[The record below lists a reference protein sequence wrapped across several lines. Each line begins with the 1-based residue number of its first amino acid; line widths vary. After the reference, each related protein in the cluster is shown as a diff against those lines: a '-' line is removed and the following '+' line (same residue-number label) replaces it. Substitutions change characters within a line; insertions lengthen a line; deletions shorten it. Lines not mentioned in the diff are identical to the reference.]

1 MSNIQTKLKTIVF
14 TAVSAAILSACG
26 GGGGGGSSALST
38 GATPTNNTG
47 NSAGKNGNSANNNSN
62 ANTQKAPSTT
72 LTNRADKLA
81 ELTDEA
87 PIDPANVTQP
97 LHTHF
102 ISSKGAQQS
111 NPNVQIRRD
120 AAGKM
125 FQTDNQDRNQNG
137 LISSIDFNSNDEV
150 KMDGVVLL
158 NKTPEGSATEPTW
171 ASPSSLIAKVYSKG
185 NTQTDVS
192 EQKGKEKNTE
202 FAYGKSTLD
211 DSIVEISKKLKAEQ
225 EKLEKEENPEAGP
238 VNNKKVTE
246 IKAKIEELNTLHAKN
261 LEVRAKLAEMNEKAS
276 KDLAYF
282 RPDQDGLVFDKQFDG
297 VYVINFDDGTQIVLH
312 DPSAA
317 GWTYQTFAHYT
328 DPKGHVYQGYQSL
341 GDETVFTTLPAK
353 GTATYKGISTAYVVT
368 DKNNRQLTSNV
379 MAIVD
384 FGLKGVRFETSNS
397 HFHTLENG
405 KRVSQADK
413 NYDFKGTASW
423 KDGNL
428 FSGKVSTADDKL
440 SGNLNGKFYGPNAAE
455 IGGTYGLKN
464 KDATEHLIGGYGAK
478 RQ

>member
-26 GGGGGGSSALST
+26 GGGGGSAALRTGS
-38 GATPTNNTG
+38 TPTNNTG
-47 NSAGKNGNSANNNSN
+47 NSAGNNG
-62 ANTQKAPSTT
+62 KKPPSTK
-72 LTNRADKLA
+72 LTNSADKLD

-87 PIDPANVTQP
+87 PIDPANVPQP
-97 LHTHF
+97 LPTHF
-102 ISSKGAQQS
+102 ISSESAQQS
-111 NPNVQIRRD
+111 NPNVQLRID
-120 AAGKM
+120 DAGKM
-125 FQTDNQDRNQNG
+125 FQTDNQDDNQNG
-137 LISSIDFNSNDEV
+137 LIGSIDFKKNDEV
-150 KMDGVVLL
+150 KIDGGMLF
-158 NKTPEGSATEPTW
+158 NKTSDGNASQPTW
-171 ASPSSLIAKVYSKG
+171 SSPSSLTTKVNSKG
-185 NTQTDVS
+185 NTQT
-192 EQKGKEKNTE
+192 
-202 FAYGKSTLD
+202 
-211 DSIVEISKKLKAEQ
+211 
-225 EKLEKEENPEAGP
+225 EEG
-238 VNNKKVTE
+238 
-246 IKAKIEELNTLHAKN
+246 
-261 LEVRAKLAEMNEKAS
+261 KLAEKNKTASEK
-276 KDLAYF
+276 LAYF
-282 RPDQDGLVFDKQFDG
+282 RLDQNGLVFDTQFDG
-297 VYVINFDDGTQIVLH
+297 VYVISFDNDTQIVLH

-405 KRVSQADK
+405 KRVSKADK

-478 RQ
+478 RK

>member
-1 MSNIQTKLKTIVF
+1 M
-14 TAVSAAILSACG
+14 SACG
-26 GGGGGGSSALST
+26 GGGGGSAALRTGS
-38 GATPTNNTG
+38 TPTNNTG
-47 NSAGKNGNSANNNSN
+47 NSAGNNGKKTPSTKLTNSAN
-62 ANTQKAPSTT
+62 
-72 LTNRADKLA
+72 KLD
-81 ELTDEA
+81 ELKDEA

-102 ISSKGAQQS
+102 ISSEGAQQS
-111 NPNVQIRRD
+111 SPNVQLRKD
-120 AAGKM
+120 TAGKM

-137 LISSIDFNSNDEV
+137 LISSLDFHSNDEV
-150 KMDGVVLL
+150 KIDGVVLF
-158 NKTPEGSATEPTW
+158 NKTSDGSATQPTYTSG
-171 ASPSSLIAKVYSKG
+171 ASVIAKVYSKG

-192 EQKGKEKNTE
+192 EQTGKEKNTA

-211 DSIVEISKKLKAEQ
+211 ERIVELYKKSEAEKDPQKQGELK
-225 EKLEKEENPEAGP
+225 
-238 VNNKKVTE
+238 
-246 IKAKIEELNTLHAKN
+246 TLYTKN
-261 LEVRAKLAEMNEKAS
+261 LEIRDNLAKINEKAS

-282 RPDQDGLVFDKQFDG
+282 RPDQDGLVFDTQFDG
-297 VYVINFDDGTQIVLH
+297 VYVISFDDDTRIVLH

-328 DPKGHVYQGYQSL
+328 VPDKTSHKGYQGYQSL
-341 GDETVFTTLPAK
+341 GDETAFATLPAK
-353 GTATYKGISTAYVVT
+353 GTATYQGISTAYVVT
-368 DKNNRQLTSNV
+368 GNNNNNRQLTSNV

-397 HFHTLENG
+397 HFHTLQND
-405 KRVSQADK
+405 KRVSEAAE
-413 NYDFKGTASW
+413 NYNFKGTASW

-428 FSGKVSTADDKL
+428 FSGKVSTADGKL

-478 RQ
+478 RK

>member
-26 GGGGGGSSALST
+26 GGGGGSAALRTGS
-38 GATPTNNTG
+38 TPTNNTG
-47 NSAGKNGNSANNNSN
+47 NGN
-62 ANTQKAPSTT
+62 TPKTPSTK
-72 LTNRADKLA
+72 LTNSADKLD

-87 PIDPANVTQP
+87 PIAPANVTQP

-102 ISSKGAQQS
+102 ISSEGAQQS
-111 NPNVQIRRD
+111 NPNVQLRERD
-120 AAGKM
+120 DKTLY
-125 FQTDNQDRNQNG
+125 QTDNQNDNQNG
-137 LISSIDFNSNDEV
+137 LISSIDFKKHDEV
-150 KMDGVVLL
+150 KIDGGMLF
-158 NKTPEGSATEPTW
+158 NKTPDGNPTQPTW
-171 ASPSSLIAKVYSKG
+171 TSPSSLTTKVNSKG
-185 NTQTDVS
+185 KTKTDEGELATKNKEAS
-192 EQKGKEKNTE
+192 EK
-202 FAYGKSTLD
+202 
-211 DSIVEISKKLKAEQ
+211 
-225 EKLEKEENPEAGP
+225 
-238 VNNKKVTE
+238 
-246 IKAKIEELNTLHAKN
+246 
-261 LEVRAKLAEMNEKAS
+261 
-276 KDLAYF
+276 LAYF
-282 RPDQDGLVFDKQFDG
+282 RQNQDGLVFNTQFDG
-297 VYVINFDDGTQIVLH
+297 VYVISFDNDTQIVLH

-328 DPKGHVYQGYQSL
+328 VPEKTPHKGYQGYQSL
-341 GDETVFTTLPAK
+341 GDETAFATLPAQ
-353 GTATYKGISTAYVVT
+353 GTATYTGISTAYVVI
-368 DKNNRQLTSNV
+368 DNNNRQLTSNV

-397 HFHTLENG
+397 HFHTLEND
-405 KRVSQADK
+405 KRVSKADK

>member
-26 GGGGGGSSALST
+26 GGGGGSAALRTGS
-38 GATPTNNTG
+38 TPTNNTG
-47 NSAGKNGNSANNNSN
+47 NGNANTPKTPSTKLTNSAN
-62 ANTQKAPSTT
+62 
-72 LTNRADKLA
+72 KLD

-102 ISSKGAQQS
+102 ISSESAQQS
-111 NPNVQIRRD
+111 NPNVQIRRN
-120 AAGKM
+120 AAGNL
-125 FQTDNQDRNQNG
+125 FQTDNQDNNQNG
-137 LISSIDFNSNDEV
+137 LISSLDFKSNDEV
-150 KMDGVVLL
+150 KIDGVVLF
-158 NKTPEGSATEPTW
+158 NKTSDGNATQPTW
-171 ASPSSLIAKVYSKG
+171 TSGASVIAKVYSKG

-192 EQKGKEKNTE
+192 EQTGKEKNTE

-211 DSIVEISKKLKAEQ
+211 ERIVELYKKSEDEKDPLKKAELKTLLDEKLK
-225 EKLEKEENPEAGP
+225 
-238 VNNKKVTE
+238 
-246 IKAKIEELNTLHAKN
+246 I
-261 LEVRAKLAEMNEKAS
+261 RAKLAEMNKEAS
-276 KDLAYF
+276 KNLAYF
-282 RPDQDGLVFDKQFDG
+282 RPNQDGLVFETQFDG
-297 VYVINFDDGTQIVLH
+297 VYVINFDNDTKIVLH

-328 DPKGHVYQGYQSL
+328 DTDLKGQVYQGYQSL
-341 GDETVFTTLPAK
+341 GDETTFATLPAK
-353 GTATYKGISTAYVVT
+353 GTATYTGISTAYVVT
-368 DKNNRQLTSNV
+368 GNNNRQLTSNV

-397 HFHTLENG
+397 HFHTLEHD
-405 KRVSQADK
+405 KRVSKADE
-413 NYDFKGTASW
+413 NYNFKGTASW

-428 FSGKVSTADDKL
+428 FSGKVSTADGKL

-478 RQ
+478 RK

>member
-14 TAVSAAILSACG
+14 TAISAAILSACG

-47 NSAGKNGNSANNNSN
+47 NSAGNNGNSANNNSN
-62 ANTQKAPSTT
+62 TNTPKAPSTT
-72 LTNRADKLA
+72 LTNSADKFA

-158 NKTPEGSATEPTW
+158 NKTPEGSATQPTW

-192 EQKGKEKNTE
+192 EQKGE
-202 FAYGKSTLD
+202 
-211 DSIVEISKKLKAEQ
+211 
-225 EKLEKEENPEAGP
+225 
-238 VNNKKVTE
+238 
-246 IKAKIEELNTLHAKN
+246 
-261 LEVRAKLAEMNEKAS
+261 LAEMNEKAS
-276 KDLAYF
+276 KNLAYF
-282 RPDQDGLVFDKQFDG
+282 RLDQDGLVFDKQFDG
-297 VYVINFDDGTQIVLH
+297 VYIINFGDGTQIVLH

-368 DKNNRQLTSNV
+368 DNNNRQLTSNV

-405 KRVSQADK
+405 KRVSKADK

-428 FSGKVSTADDKL
+428 FSGKVSTVDDKL

>member
-47 NSAGKNGNSANNNSN
+47 NSAGNNGNSANNNSN

-72 LTNRADKLA
+72 LTNRADNLA

-158 NKTPEGSATEPTW
+158 NKTPEGSATQPTW

-192 EQKGKEKNTE
+192 EQKGE
-202 FAYGKSTLD
+202 
-211 DSIVEISKKLKAEQ
+211 
-225 EKLEKEENPEAGP
+225 
-238 VNNKKVTE
+238 
-246 IKAKIEELNTLHAKN
+246 
-261 LEVRAKLAEMNEKAS
+261 LAEMNEKAS
-276 KDLAYF
+276 KNLAYF
-282 RPDQDGLVFDKQFDG
+282 RLDQDGLVFDKQFDG
-297 VYVINFDDGTQIVLH
+297 VYIINFGDGTQIVLH

-368 DKNNRQLTSNV
+368 DNNNRQLTSNV

-405 KRVSQADK
+405 KRVSKADK

>member
-47 NSAGKNGNSANNNSN
+47 NSAGNNGNSANNNSN
-62 ANTQKAPSTT
+62 ASTPKAPSTT
-72 LTNRADKLA
+72 LTNSADKLA

-111 NPNVQIRRD
+111 NPNVQIRKD
-120 AAGKM
+120 ATGKM

-158 NKTPEGSATEPTW
+158 NKTPEGSATQPTW
-171 ASPSSLIAKVYSKG
+171 ASPSSLITKVYSKG
-185 NTQTDVS
+185 NTQTD
-192 EQKGKEKNTE
+192 EG
-202 FAYGKSTLD
+202 
-211 DSIVEISKKLKAEQ
+211 
-225 EKLEKEENPEAGP
+225 
-238 VNNKKVTE
+238 
-246 IKAKIEELNTLHAKN
+246 
-261 LEVRAKLAEMNEKAS
+261 KLAEMNEKTR
-276 KDLAYF
+276 KNLAYF
-282 RPDQDGLVFDKQFDG
+282 RLDQDGLVFDKQFDG
-297 VYVINFDDGTQIVLH
+297 VYIINFDDGTQIVLH

-368 DKNNRQLTSNV
+368 DNNNRQLTSNV

-405 KRVSQADK
+405 KRVSKADN

-428 FSGKVSTADDKL
+428 FSGKVSTANDKL

>member
-26 GGGGGGSSALST
+26 GGGGGSAALRTGS
-38 GATPTNNTG
+38 TPTNNG
-47 NSAGKNGNSANNNSN
+47 NP
-62 ANTQKAPSTT
+62 NTPKAPSTK
-72 LTNRADKLA
+72 LTNRADKLDK
-81 ELTDEA
+81 LTDEA

-102 ISSKGAQQS
+102 ISSEGAQQS
-111 NPNVQIRRD
+111 NPNVQIRKD
-120 AAGKM
+120 TSGNL

-137 LISSIDFNSNDEV
+137 LISSLNFNNNDEV
-150 KMDGVVLL
+150 KIDGVKLF
-158 NKTPEGSATEPTW
+158 NKTSDGNATQPTW
-171 ASPSSLIAKVYSKG
+171 TSGASVIAKVSSKG

-192 EQKGKEKNTE
+192 EQTGQEKNTK

-211 DSIVEISKKLKAEQ
+211 ERIVDLYKKSEAEKDPLKKAELKTLLDKNRKSRDELAKMNKEAS
-225 EKLEKEENPEAGP
+225 EK
-238 VNNKKVTE
+238 
-246 IKAKIEELNTLHAKN
+246 
-261 LEVRAKLAEMNEKAS
+261 
-276 KDLAYF
+276 LAYF
-282 RPDQDGLVFDKQFDG
+282 RLDQDGLVFDTQFDG
-297 VYVINFDDGTQIVLH
+297 VYVINFDDDTKIVLH

-397 HFHTLENG
+397 HFHTLNNG
-405 KRVSQADK
+405 TRVSTVAEK
-413 NYDFKGTASW
+413 YNFKGTASW

-428 FSGKVSTADDKL
+428 FSGQVSTADGNGKL
-440 SGNLNGKFYGPNAAE
+440 SGNLNGKFFGPKAEE

-464 KDATEHLIGGYGAK
+464 QDATEHLIGGYGAK

>member
-14 TAVSAAILSACG
+14 TAISAAILSACG

-38 GATPTNNTG
+38 GSTPTNNTG
-47 NSAGKNGNSANNNSN
+47 NSAGNNGNSANNNSN
-62 ANTQKAPSTT
+62 ANTPKAPSTT
-72 LTNRADKLA
+72 LTNSADKLA

-111 NPNVQIRRD
+111 NPNVQIRKD
-120 AAGKM
+120 ATGKM

-150 KMDGVVLL
+150 KMDGVVLF
-158 NKTPEGSATEPTW
+158 NKTSNGNATQPTW
-171 ASPSSLIAKVYSKG
+171 TSYASVIAKVYSKG

-192 EQKGKEKNTE
+192 EQTGKEKNTE

-211 DSIVEISKKLKAEQ
+211 DKIAEDYKKLKAEE

-246 IKAKIEELNTLHAKN
+246 IKTKIEELKTSHAKN
-261 LEVRAKLAEMNEKAS
+261 LENRAKLAEINENVS
-276 KDLAYF
+276 NNLAYF

-297 VYVINFDDGTQIVLH
+297 VYVINFGDGTEIVLH

-405 KRVSQADK
+405 KRVSEADK

>member
-87 PIDPANVTQP
+87 PIDPANVSQP

-111 NPNVQIRRD
+111 NPNVQIRKD
-120 AAGKM
+120 ATGKM

-158 NKTPEGSATEPTW
+158 NKTPEGSATQPTW
-171 ASPSSLIAKVYSKG
+171 ASPSSLITKVYSKG

-192 EQKGKEKNTE
+192 EQKGE
-202 FAYGKSTLD
+202 
-211 DSIVEISKKLKAEQ
+211 
-225 EKLEKEENPEAGP
+225 
-238 VNNKKVTE
+238 
-246 IKAKIEELNTLHAKN
+246 
-261 LEVRAKLAEMNEKAS
+261 LAEMNEKAS
-276 KDLAYF
+276 KNLAYF
-282 RPDQDGLVFDKQFDG
+282 RLDQDGLVFDKQFDG
-297 VYVINFDDGTQIVLH
+297 VYIINFGDGTQIVLH

-405 KRVSQADK
+405 KRVSEADK

-428 FSGKVSTADDKL
+428 FSGKVSTADNKL

>member
-26 GGGGGGSSALST
+26 GGGGGSSALST

-47 NSAGKNGNSANNNSN
+47 NSAGNNGN
-62 ANTQKAPSTT
+62 ANTPKAPSTT
-72 LTNRADKLA
+72 LTNSADKLA

-125 FQTDNQDRNQNG
+125 FQTDNQDHNQNG

-158 NKTPEGSATEPTW
+158 NKTTEGSATQPTW

-192 EQKGKEKNTE
+192 EQTGKEKNTK

-211 DSIVEISKKLKAEQ
+211 ERIVELYKKLKAE
-225 EKLEKEENPEAGP
+225 KENL
-238 VNNKKVTE
+238 KKEHDHDKIKE
-246 IKAKIEELNTLHAKN
+246 IKAKIEELDSLYKKSLQHRTN
-261 LEVRAKLAEMNEKAS
+261 LTTFNKIDSDN
-276 KDLAYF
+276 LAYF
-282 RPDQDGLVFDKQFDG
+282 RTDKNGLVFDKQFDG
-297 VYVINFDDGTQIVLH
+297 VYVINFVDGTKIVLH

-341 GDETVFTTLPAK
+341 GDETDFTDLPAK

-368 DKNNRQLTSNV
+368 DNNNRQLTSNV

-405 KRVSQADK
+405 KRVSKADK

-428 FSGKVSTADDKL
+428 FSGKVSTADGKL
-440 SGNLNGKFYGPNAAE
+440 SGNLNGKFYGPKAAE

>member
-26 GGGGGGSSALST
+26 GGGGGSAALRTGS
-38 GATPTNNTG
+38 TPTNNTS
-47 NSAGKNGNSANNNSN
+47 NSAGNNG
-62 ANTQKAPSTT
+62 KKPPSTK
-72 LTNRADKLA
+72 LTNSADKLD

-102 ISSKGAQQS
+102 ISSEGAQQS
-111 NPNVQIRRD
+111 NPNVQIRRN
-120 AAGKM
+120 AAGNL

-137 LISSIDFNSNDEV
+137 LISSLDFNNNDEV
-150 KMDGVVLL
+150 KINGVVLF
-158 NKTPEGSATEPTW
+158 NKTSDGNATQPTW
-171 ASPSSLIAKVYSKG
+171 TSAASVIAKVYSKG

-192 EQKGKEKNTE
+192 EQTGKEKNTK

-211 DSIVEISKKLKAEQ
+211 ERIVELYKKSET
-225 EKLEKEENPEAGP
+225 EKNPVKKEEL
-238 VNNKKVTE
+238 K
-246 IKAKIEELNTLHAKN
+246 TLLDEN
-261 LEVRAKLAEMNEKAS
+261 LKSRAKLAEMNEEAS
-276 KDLAYF
+276 KKLAYF
-282 RPDQDGLVFDKQFDG
+282 RLGQDGLVFGTQFDG
-297 VYVINFDDGTQIVLH
+297 VYVISFDDNTQIVLH

-328 DPKGHVYQGYQSL
+328 VPDKTPHKGYQGYQSL
-341 GDETVFTTLPAK
+341 GDETAFATLPDK
-353 GTATYKGISTAYVVT
+353 GTATYQGISTAYVVI
-368 DKNNRQLTSNV
+368 DNKNRQLTSNV

-397 HFHTLENG
+397 HFHTLEHD
-405 KRVSQADK
+405 KRVSTVAE
-413 NYDFKGTASW
+413 NYNFKGTASW
-423 KDGNL
+423 KKGNL
-428 FSGKVSTADDKL
+428 FSGQVSTADNKL
-440 SGNLNGKFYGPNAAE
+440 SGNLNGKFFGPKAEE

-464 KDATEHLIGGYGAK
+464 QDATEHLIGGYGAK

>member
-26 GGGGGGSSALST
+26 GGGGGSAALRTGS
-38 GATPTNNTG
+38 TPTNNTG
-47 NSAGKNGNSANNNSN
+47 NGN
-62 ANTQKAPSTT
+62 ANTPKTPSTK
-72 LTNRADKLA
+72 LTNRADNLA
-81 ELTDEA
+81 GLTDEA
-87 PIDPANVTQP
+87 PIAPANVTQP

-102 ISSKGAQQS
+102 ISSEGAQQS
-111 NPNVQIRRD
+111 NPNVQIRRN
-120 AAGKM
+120 AAGNL

-137 LISSIDFNSNDEV
+137 LISSLDFNNNDEV
-150 KMDGVVLL
+150 KINGVVLF
-158 NKTPEGSATEPTW
+158 NKTSDGNATQPTW
-171 ASPSSLIAKVYSKG
+171 TSAASVIAKVYSKG

-192 EQKGKEKNTE
+192 EQTGKEKNTK

-211 DSIVEISKKLKAEQ
+211 ERIVELYKKSET
-225 EKLEKEENPEAGP
+225 EKNPVKKEEL
-238 VNNKKVTE
+238 K
-246 IKAKIEELNTLHAKN
+246 TLLDEN
-261 LEVRAKLAEMNEKAS
+261 LKSRAKLAEMNEEAS
-276 KDLAYF
+276 KKLAYF
-282 RPDQDGLVFDKQFDG
+282 RPDKDGLVFNTQFDG
-297 VYVINFDDGTQIVLH
+297 VYVINFGDGTKIVLH

-317 GWTYQTFAHYT
+317 GWTYQTFAHYI

-341 GDETVFTTLPAK
+341 GDETAFDTLPAK

-368 DKNNRQLTSNV
+368 DNENRQLTSNV

-397 HFHTLENG
+397 HFHTLQND
-405 KRVSQADK
+405 KRVSEAAE
-413 NYDFKGTASW
+413 NYNFKGTASW

-428 FSGKVSTADDKL
+428 FSGKVITADGKL

-464 KDATEHLIGGYGAK
+464 QDATEHLIGGYGAK
-478 RQ
+478 RK

>member
-26 GGGGGGSSALST
+26 GGGGSAALRTGS
-38 GATPTNNTG
+38 TPTNNTG
-47 NSAGKNGNSANNNSN
+47 NGK
-62 ANTQKAPSTT
+62 TPKTPSTK
-72 LTNRADKLA
+72 LTNRADKLD
-81 ELTDEA
+81 ELKDEA

-102 ISSKGAQQS
+102 ISSEGAQQS
-111 NPNVQIRRD
+111 NPNVQIRRN
-120 AAGKM
+120 AAGNL

-137 LISSIDFNSNDEV
+137 LISSLDFNNNDEV
-150 KMDGVVLL
+150 KINGVVLF
-158 NKTPEGSATEPTW
+158 NKTSDGNATQPTW
-171 ASPSSLIAKVYSKG
+171 TSAASVIAKVYSKG

-192 EQKGKEKNTE
+192 EQTGKEKNTK

-211 DSIVEISKKLKAEQ
+211 ERIVELYKKSET
-225 EKLEKEENPEAGP
+225 EKNPVKKEEL
-238 VNNKKVTE
+238 K
-246 IKAKIEELNTLHAKN
+246 TLLDEN
-261 LEVRAKLAEMNEKAS
+261 LKSRAKLAEMNEEAS
-276 KDLAYF
+276 KKLAYF
-282 RPDQDGLVFDKQFDG
+282 RPDKDGLVFNTQFDG
-297 VYVINFDDGTQIVLH
+297 VYVINFGDGTKIVLH

-317 GWTYQTFAHYT
+317 GWTYQTFAHYI

-341 GDETVFTTLPAK
+341 GDETAFDTLPAK

-368 DKNNRQLTSNV
+368 DNENRQLTSNV

-397 HFHTLENG
+397 HFHTLQND
-405 KRVSQADK
+405 KRVSEAAE
-413 NYDFKGTASW
+413 NYNFKGTASW

-428 FSGKVSTADDKL
+428 FSGKVITADGKL

-464 KDATEHLIGGYGAK
+464 QDATEHLIGGYGAK
-478 RQ
+478 RK

>member
-14 TAVSAAILSACG
+14 TAISAAILSACG
-26 GGGGGGSSALST
+26 GGGGGSSSALST

-47 NSAGKNGNSANNNSN
+47 NSASNNGNSANNNSN
-62 ANTQKAPSTT
+62 ANTPKAPSAT
-72 LTNRADKLA
+72 LTNSADNLA

-87 PIDPANVTQP
+87 PIDPANVSQP

-158 NKTPEGSATEPTW
+158 NKTPEGSATQPTW

-192 EQKGKEKNTE
+192 EQKGE
-202 FAYGKSTLD
+202 
-211 DSIVEISKKLKAEQ
+211 
-225 EKLEKEENPEAGP
+225 
-238 VNNKKVTE
+238 
-246 IKAKIEELNTLHAKN
+246 
-261 LEVRAKLAEMNEKAS
+261 LAEMNEKAS
-276 KDLAYF
+276 KNLAYF
-282 RPDQDGLVFDKQFDG
+282 RLDQDGLVFDKQFDG
-297 VYVINFDDGTQIVLH
+297 VYIINFGDGTQIVLH

-368 DKNNRQLTSNV
+368 DNNNRQLTSNV

-405 KRVSQADK
+405 KRVSKADK

-428 FSGKVSTADDKL
+428 FSGKVSTVDDKL

>member
-14 TAVSAAILSACG
+14 TAVSTAILSACG

-72 LTNRADKLA
+72 LTNRADNLA

-87 PIDPANVTQP
+87 PIDPANVSQP

-111 NPNVQIRRD
+111 NPNVQIRKD
-120 AAGKM
+120 ATGKM

-158 NKTPEGSATEPTW
+158 NKTPEGSATQPTW
-171 ASPSSLIAKVYSKG
+171 ASPSSLITKVYSKG

-192 EQKGKEKNTE
+192 EQKGE
-202 FAYGKSTLD
+202 
-211 DSIVEISKKLKAEQ
+211 
-225 EKLEKEENPEAGP
+225 
-238 VNNKKVTE
+238 
-246 IKAKIEELNTLHAKN
+246 
-261 LEVRAKLAEMNEKAS
+261 LAEMNEKAS
-276 KDLAYF
+276 KNLAYF
-282 RPDQDGLVFDKQFDG
+282 RLDQDGLVFDKQFDG
-297 VYVINFDDGTQIVLH
+297 VYIINFGDGTQIVLH

-405 KRVSQADK
+405 KRVSEADK

-428 FSGKVSTADDKL
+428 FSGKVSTADNKL

>member
-14 TAVSAAILSACG
+14 TAISAAILSACG

-47 NSAGKNGNSANNNSN
+47 NSAGNNGNSANNNSN
-62 ANTQKAPSTT
+62 TNTPKAPSTT
-72 LTNRADKLA
+72 LTNSADKFA

-158 NKTPEGSATEPTW
+158 NKTPEGSATQPTW

-192 EQKGKEKNTE
+192 EQKGE
-202 FAYGKSTLD
+202 
-211 DSIVEISKKLKAEQ
+211 
-225 EKLEKEENPEAGP
+225 
-238 VNNKKVTE
+238 
-246 IKAKIEELNTLHAKN
+246 
-261 LEVRAKLAEMNEKAS
+261 LAEMNEKAS
-276 KDLAYF
+276 KNLAYF
-282 RPDQDGLVFDKQFDG
+282 RLDQDGLVFDKQFDG
-297 VYVINFDDGTQIVLH
+297 VYIINFGDGTQIVLH

-405 KRVSQADK
+405 KRVSEADK

>member
-26 GGGGGGSSALST
+26 GGGGGSSALST

-47 NSAGKNGNSANNNSN
+47 NSAGNNGN
-62 ANTQKAPSTT
+62 ANTPKAPSTT
-72 LTNRADKLA
+72 LTNSADKLA

-125 FQTDNQDRNQNG
+125 FQTDNQDHNQNG

-158 NKTPEGSATEPTW
+158 NKTTEGSATQPTW

-192 EQKGKEKNTE
+192 EQTGKEKNTK

-211 DSIVEISKKLKAEQ
+211 ERIVELYKKLKAE
-225 EKLEKEENPEAGP
+225 KENL
-238 VNNKKVTE
+238 KKEHDHDKIKE
-246 IKAKIEELNTLHAKN
+246 IKAKIEELDSLYKKSLQHRTN
-261 LEVRAKLAEMNEKAS
+261 LATFNKIDSDN
-276 KDLAYF
+276 LAYF
-282 RPDQDGLVFDKQFDG
+282 RTDKNGLVFDKQFDG
-297 VYVINFDDGTQIVLH
+297 VYVINFDDGTKIVLH

-341 GDETVFTTLPAK
+341 GDETDFTDLPAK

-368 DKNNRQLTSNV
+368 DNNNRQLTSNV

-405 KRVSQADK
+405 KRVSKADK

-428 FSGKVSTADDKL
+428 FSGKVSTADGKL
-440 SGNLNGKFYGPNAAE
+440 SGNLNGKFYGPKAAE

>member
-26 GGGGGGSSALST
+26 GGGGGSSALST

-47 NSAGKNGNSANNNSN
+47 NSAGNNGN
-62 ANTQKAPSTT
+62 ANTPKAPSTT
-72 LTNRADKLA
+72 LTNSADKLA

-125 FQTDNQDRNQNG
+125 FQTDNQDHNQNG

-158 NKTPEGSATEPTW
+158 NKTTEGSATQPTW

-192 EQKGKEKNTE
+192 EQTGKEKNTK

-211 DSIVEISKKLKAEQ
+211 ERIVELYKKLKAE
-225 EKLEKEENPEAGP
+225 KENL
-238 VNNKKVTE
+238 KKEHDHDKIKE
-246 IKAKIEELNTLHAKN
+246 IKAKIEELDSLYKKSLQHRTN
-261 LEVRAKLAEMNEKAS
+261 LATFNKIDSDN
-276 KDLAYF
+276 LAYF
-282 RPDQDGLVFDKQFDG
+282 RTDKNGLVFDKQFDG
-297 VYVINFDDGTQIVLH
+297 VYVINFVDGTKIVLH

-405 KRVSQADK
+405 KRVSEADK

-428 FSGKVSTADDKL
+428 FSGKVSTADGKL

>member
-47 NSAGKNGNSANNNSN
+47 NSAGNNGNSANNNSN
-62 ANTQKAPSTT
+62 TNTPKAPSTT
-72 LTNRADKLA
+72 LTNSADKLA

-111 NPNVQIRRD
+111 NPNVQIRKD

-158 NKTPEGSATEPTW
+158 NKTPEGSATQPTW
-171 ASPSSLIAKVYSKG
+171 ASPSSLITKVYSKG

-192 EQKGKEKNTE
+192 EQKGE
-202 FAYGKSTLD
+202 
-211 DSIVEISKKLKAEQ
+211 
-225 EKLEKEENPEAGP
+225 
-238 VNNKKVTE
+238 
-246 IKAKIEELNTLHAKN
+246 
-261 LEVRAKLAEMNEKAS
+261 LAEMNEKAS
-276 KDLAYF
+276 KNLAYF
-282 RPDQDGLVFDKQFDG
+282 RLDQDGLVFDKQFDG
-297 VYVINFDDGTQIVLH
+297 VYIINFGDGTQIVLH

-368 DKNNRQLTSNV
+368 GKNNRQLTSNI

-405 KRVSQADK
+405 KRVSKADK

-428 FSGKVSTADDKL
+428 FSGKVSTVDDKL

>member
-26 GGGGGGSSALST
+26 GGGGGSSALST

-47 NSAGKNGNSANNNSN
+47 NSAGNNGN
-62 ANTQKAPSTT
+62 ANTPKAPSTT
-72 LTNRADKLA
+72 LTNSADKLA

-125 FQTDNQDRNQNG
+125 FQTDNQDHNQNG

-158 NKTPEGSATEPTW
+158 NKTTEGSATQPTW

-192 EQKGKEKNTE
+192 EQTGKEKNTK

-211 DSIVEISKKLKAEQ
+211 ERIVELYKKLKAE
-225 EKLEKEENPEAGP
+225 KENL
-238 VNNKKVTE
+238 KKEHDHDKIKE
-246 IKAKIEELNTLHAKN
+246 IKAKIEELDSLYKKSLQHRTN
-261 LEVRAKLAEMNEKAS
+261 LATFNKIDSDN
-276 KDLAYF
+276 LAYF
-282 RPDQDGLVFDKQFDG
+282 RTDKNGLVFDKQFDG
-297 VYVINFDDGTQIVLH
+297 VYVINFVDGTKIVLH

-341 GDETVFTTLPAK
+341 GDETDFTDLPAK

-368 DKNNRQLTSNV
+368 DNNNRQLTSNV

-405 KRVSQADK
+405 KRVSKADK

-428 FSGKVSTADDKL
+428 FSGKVSTADGKL
-440 SGNLNGKFYGPNAAE
+440 SGNLNGKFYGPKAAE